1 MKDEQEQTSLDSS
14 FILPNVRLHCRLTI
28 GLPEVACMETFQRLA
43 DQYGYLALFVG
54 VLLENAGLPV
64 PGETAVLVS
73 GFLASPAGGAH
84 FRLLSV
90 ILITLVAAV
99 LGDNIGFW

>member
-1 MKDEQEQTSLDSS
+1 MSALEE
-14 FILPNVRLHCRLTI
+14 FAR
-28 GLPEVACMETFQRLA
+28 
-43 DQYGYLALFVG
+43 QYGYAFLFGG

-73 GFLASPAGGAH
+73 GFLASPAGGGH
-84 FRLLSV
+84 FSIGWV

-99 LGDNIGFW
+99 LGDNIGFWVGHRWARPWLQRGRGFLFLTPQTLQLAESY